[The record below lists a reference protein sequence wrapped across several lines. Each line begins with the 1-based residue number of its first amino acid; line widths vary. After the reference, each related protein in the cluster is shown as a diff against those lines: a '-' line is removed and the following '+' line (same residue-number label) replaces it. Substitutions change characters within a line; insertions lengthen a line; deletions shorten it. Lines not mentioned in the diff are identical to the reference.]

1 RSRRALRE
9 NKSLHR
15 RNRFASSESRGT
27 DKRSRPPSRCWKV
40 PFRAPR
46 ADTSST
52 QEESPVLRYRAWRP
66 GPSSL
71 PARERE
77 FFWPRLRSPA
87 NPAGAPE
94 TEGRDRSSFSS
105 QACNLDIP
113 RESTW
118 YGSTHSGYGSTESGQ
133 TSTFRN
139 VTSSCGEMVL
149 DPVSG
154 SRSVLARNHPRNLNC
169 EARRFLRGARPGG
182 AGLGAGFGLA
192 LRGGRR
198 KLGRPHGS

>member
-1 RSRRALRE
+1 
-9 NKSLHR
+9 
-15 RNRFASSESRGT
+15 T

-52 QEESPVLRYRAWRP
+52 QEESPVLRYRAWTP

-71 PARERE
+71 PARERG

-105 QACNLDIP
+105 QAGNLEKP
-113 RESTW
+113 RESP
-118 YGSTHSGYGSTESGQ
+118 GYGSTESGQ
-133 TSTFRN
+133 PSTFGN

-192 LRGGRR
+192 LRGG
-198 KLGRPHGS
+198 